1 MRQDLIKLIEAQE
14 DVTNVIVLTHN
25 IDFVFIQLIV
35 LPALRRC
42 GQPTLTIFSD
52 AQCATETF
60 AYQSPVLTGLGIRY
74 RVVPVAM
81 EYGFRFHPKS
91 LLLSSPAK
99 ATLLV
104 GSGNLTFGGWRE
116 NAEIWIRFD
125 SDKDSTAP
133 FAAFRAYLS
142 DILTRVPLT
151 GPIQDEVEETF
162 DGHTRPWAREMD
174 PPSGLLGKVGR
185 GPTLLE
191 QMKMFFPANVVK
203 NLVVCSPYFDKDGE
217 ALDKILGQ
225 FGPVHAEILVQKK
238 YPGLPKTA
246 MVRLPKNVKAVPISF
261 TRVAENDLER
271 ESFVHAKFYAISDLD
286 RTTVFAGSANC
297 SRAALTVAGKNGN
310 AELLAVQTLN
320 PDEFQNNY
328 LDEISKLEGAL
339 QLPDPEEEEDLQES
353 RASIRILGAHYDNG
367 LLQIAYECWTQV
379 EITRCLA
386 DGIDVPFSIEA
397 IGLGSVEIH
406 NPPKIFHLE
415 GRKGHDLV
423 ISKPFWVDVERE
435 LRSTSRG
442 RSLAGVVRGRVQAG
456 LWGIGAWKEVLDVFC
471 KHLQYLPPR
480 GSGWGQVKGDRRAKI
495 LAEFTAKDV
504 FSTTYGLP
512 SLGSAVR
519 GGLVD
524 DRVHSLQQMLLRWF
538 GIHSQDEP
546 EPEGNGEPTV
556 ADDDDD
562 DVVDLP
568 EQLPHLKTL
577 PPNPKPVTDSDR
589 KRAKKSMDQMT
600 QAMTNEDFLAHRP
613 PELLAADLKIA
624 AVLLRTGLKEGW
636 IDGPNFFEATR
647 LVWSSLF
654 FSSDG
659 NIGEGWLER
668 RQRESEDPDGFILRM
683 ASPEL
688 SAAIAAWAMA
698 VPLGRVFPEHAAHA
712 LAQVLAIARLPWL
725 WRGGETERIGE
736 ELGRILLNTEETLSK
751 TKLKGIEKTW
761 LRLIRRGEA
770 LRVLEETLSGHLPAV
785 LRDQILQDHV
795 SCGELLWQGRSGYC
809 VALEDCHRS
818 QINKIQVLKLQ
829 GMKKES
835 AFQSEYLIPLRS
847 LLDTNVLPD
856 TDRLGPEA
864 RRAILELIEEIARPF
879 SSKRS

>member
-42 GQPTLTIFSD
+42 GRPTLTVFAD

-60 AYQSPVLTGLGIRY
+60 TYQSPVLTGLGTRY

-81 EYGFRFHPKS
+81 EPGFRFHPKA

-99 ATLLV
+99 STLLV

-116 NAEIWIRFD
+116 NAEVWIRFD

-133 FAAFRAYLS
+133 FTAFRAYLTN
-142 DILTRVPLT
+142 ILTRVPLT
-151 GPIQDEVEETF
+151 GPVQDEVDEAF
-162 DGHTRPWAREMD
+162 DGRTRPWAREMD
-174 PPSGLLGKVGR
+174 PPSGLLGRVGR
-185 GPTLLE
+185 GPTVLE
-191 QMKMFFPANVVK
+191 QIAMVFGGNAVK
-203 NLVVCSPYFDKDGE
+203 SLVVCSPYFDQDAE
-217 ALDKILGQ
+217 ALEKFLGQ
-225 FGPVHAEILVQKK
+225 FQPEQTEILVQKK

-246 MVRLPKNVKAVPISF
+246 VSGLPDNVKAVPISF
-261 TRVAENDLER
+261 TRVTANGLER
-271 ESFVHAKFYAISDLD
+271 ESFVHAKFYGISALD

-297 SRAALTVAGKNGN
+297 SRAALTIPGKKGN
-310 AELLAVQTLN
+310 AELLAIQILS
-320 PDEFQNNY
+320 PDEFRSDY
-328 LDEISKLEGAL
+328 LAEISKLEGTL
-339 QLPDPEEEEDLQES
+339 NLPDQEEEDDQRES
-353 RASIRILGAHYDNG
+353 QDSIRILAARYDNG
-367 LLQIAYECWTQV
+367 LLHIAYKCGPKV
-379 EITRCLA
+379 EITLCLV
-386 DGIDVPFSIEA
+386 DGIDVPFSIETN
-397 IGLGSVEIH
+397 GLVSVAFS
-406 NPPKIFHLE
+406 NPPRVFHL
-415 GRKGHDLV
+415 KGMQDGDL
-423 ISKPFWVDVERE
+423 ITSKPFWVDVERE
-435 LRSTSRG
+435 LRLTSRG
-442 RSLAGVVRGRVQAG
+442 RSLAGAVRGSVQAG
-456 LWGIGAWKEVLDVFC
+456 RWGIGAWKEVLDVFC

-480 GSGWGQVKGDRRAKI
+480 SSWFGQIKGDRRAKN

-504 FSTTYGLP
+504 FSTSYGLP
-512 SLGSAVR
+512 SLGSVIR

-546 EPEGNGEPTV
+546 EPEGNGEPT
-556 ADDDDD
+556 DTDDDD
-562 DVVDLP
+562 DVVDRP
-568 EQLPHLKTL
+568 EQLPPRKTL
-577 PPNPKPVTDSDR
+577 PQNPKTVTDSDR
-589 KRAKKSMDQMT
+589 KRAKKSTDQMT

-636 IDGPNFFEATR
+636 IDGSDFFEATR

-654 FSSDG
+654 FSSDA
-659 NIGEGWLER
+659 NLGEGWLER
-668 RQRESEDPDGFILRM
+668 RQRESGDSDGFIFRM

-698 VPLGRVFPEHAAHA
+698 VPSGRVIPEHAAHA
-712 LAQVLAIARLPWL
+712 LAQVLAVARLPWL
-725 WRGGETERIGE
+725 WRGGAAERIGE

-761 LRLIRRGEA
+761 LSLIRRGEA
-770 LRVLEETLSGHLPAV
+770 LRALEETLRDQVPAV
-785 LRDQILQDHV
+785 LRDRILQDHV
-795 SCGELLWQGRSGYC
+795 SCGELLWQGTSGYC

-818 QINKIQVLKLQ
+818 QSKNVQVLKLQ

-835 AFQSEYLIPLRS
+835 AFQPEYLIPLRS
-847 LLDTNVLPD
+847 LLDTHVLPN
-856 TDRLGPEA
+856 TARLGSKA
-864 RRAILELIEEIARPF
+864 RRTMLGLIEELAQPF
-879 SSKRS
+879 STKLS

>member
-14 DVTNVIVLTHN
+14 DVTNIIVLTHN
-25 IDFVFIQLIV
+25 IDFVFIQLVV

-42 GQPTLTIFSD
+42 GRPTLTVFSD

-60 AYQSPVLTGLGIRY
+60 SYQSAVLTGLGIRY

-81 EYGFRFHPKS
+81 EYGFRFHPKA
-91 LLLSSPAK
+91 LLLSSPTK
-99 ATLLV
+99 ASLLV

-116 NAEIWIRFD
+116 NAEVWIRFD
-125 SDKDSTAP
+125 SDKDSTGP

-151 GPIQDEVEETF
+151 GPIQDEVEEAF
-162 DGHTRPWAREMD
+162 DSRTRPWAREMD
-174 PPSGLLGKVGR
+174 PPSGILGKVGR

-191 QMKMFFPANVVK
+191 QMKMLFPANVVK

-217 ALDKILGQ
+217 ALDRILGQ
-225 FGPVHAEILVQKK
+225 FGPVQAEILVQKK

-286 RTTVFAGSANC
+286 RTTLFAGSANC
-297 SRAALTVAGKNGN
+297 SRAALTIAGKNGN

-339 QLPDPEEEEDLQES
+339 QLPDPEEEEDLQETHE
-353 RASIRILGAHYDNG
+353 SIRILAAHYDNG
-367 LLQIAYECWTQV
+367 LLQIAYECGTKV

-386 DGIDVPFSIEA
+386 DGIDVPFSIDA

-415 GRKGHDLV
+415 GRKGHELV
-423 ISKPFWVDVERE
+423 VSKPFWVDVERE

-442 RSLAGVVRGRVQAG
+442 RTLAGIVRQSVQAG
-456 LWGIGAWKEVLDVFC
+456 RWGIGAWKEILDVFF

-480 GSGWGQVKGDRRAKI
+480 SSWWSGTKGDRRAKK
-495 LAEFTAKDV
+495 LAEFTAEDV
-504 FSTTYGLP
+504 FSTAYGLP
-512 SLGSAVR
+512 SLGSAIR

-538 GIHSQDEP
+538 GIQTQDETDL
-546 EPEGNGEPTV
+546 EGNSEHNGGE
-556 ADDDDD
+556 DDD
-562 DVVDLP
+562 DVVDRPEPLP
-568 EQLPHLKTL
+568 IRKKQ
-577 PPNPKPVTDSDR
+577 PPSPKPITDSDR
-589 KRAKKSMDQMT
+589 KRAKKSMDQMAE
-600 QAMTNEDFLAHRP
+600 AMRNEDFLAHRP

-624 AVLLRTGLKEGW
+624 AVLLRTGLREGW
-636 IDGPNFFEATR
+636 IEGSDFFETTR

-659 NIGEGWLER
+659 NPGKGWLER
-668 RQRESEDPDGFILRM
+668 RQQESDDPDGFILRM

-688 SAAIAAWAMA
+688 SAAVAAWAMA
-698 VPLGRVFPEHAAHA
+698 TPSGRIIPEHAAHA
-712 LAQVLAIARLPWL
+712 LAQVLAVARLPWL

-736 ELGRILLNTEETLSK
+736 EREGFYSTQRKLSQ
-751 TKLKGIEKTW
+751 KL
-761 LRLIRRGEA
+761 
-770 LRVLEETLSGHLPAV
+770 S
-785 LRDQILQDHV
+785 
-795 SCGELLWQGRSGYC
+795 
-809 VALEDCHRS
+809 
-818 QINKIQVLKLQ
+818 
-829 GMKKES
+829 
-835 AFQSEYLIPLRS
+835 
-847 LLDTNVLPD
+847 
-856 TDRLGPEA
+856 
-864 RRAILELIEEIARPF
+864 
-879 SSKRS
+879 